1 MYTHIH
7 TYTPRVLG
15 GLPGTLCSVPGG
27 PLVRVAK
34 ELRGTGAPKPPPQ
47 RDTDHGPPQDAP
59 RVQHAELVGN
69 RLRWA
74 DHG

>member
-7 TYTPRVLG
+7 TYIPRVLG
-15 GLPGTLCSVPGG
+15 VLPGTLYSVLGG

-34 ELRGTGAPKPPPQ
+34 ELRGTGAPIPPPQ

-59 RVQHAELVGN
+59 GVQDTQVVRNH
-69 RLRWA
+69 LRSA